1 MPFNPKVQPAS
12 SLGESFAE
20 SRLESDVGGSSSGR
34 LGSDGGSSSTARR
47 SRRQRKYK
55 GVVLPDSPARR
66 AWSTLLVVV
75 LAYVLCEARGTYL
88 LLVYCAATACGY
100 GAPAAAAMPPP
111 RSRRSGGVPPSRIA
125 GVVPQRHRRSIDAT
139 ISIFANDL
147 WRRSGDAQRGPHG
160 GDATTPTPVESFT
173 LARRHHHPRD

>member
-100 GAPAAAAMPPP
+100 GAPGGNATAAFPPF
-111 RSRRSGGVPPSRIA
+111 RRGAPVP
-125 GVVPQRHRRSIDAT
+125 HR
-139 ISIFANDL
+139 
-147 WRRSGDAQRGPHG
+147 WRRS
-160 GDATTPTPVESFT
+160 PTAPSQH
-173 LARRHHHPRD
+173 RRDHFYFC